1 MRKVLL
7 EKCCGCL
14 WSTAK
19 VTRSEVKRIPDEDR
33 ETIR

>member
-7 EKCCGCL
+7 EKCCGGI

-19 VTRSEVKRIPDEDR
+19 VNRSEVKRIPDEDR
-33 ETIR
+33 ENIR